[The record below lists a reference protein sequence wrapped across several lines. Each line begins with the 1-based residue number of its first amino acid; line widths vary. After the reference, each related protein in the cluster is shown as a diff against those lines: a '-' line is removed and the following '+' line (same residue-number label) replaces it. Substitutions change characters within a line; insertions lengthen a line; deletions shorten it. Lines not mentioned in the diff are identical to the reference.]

1 LGRQRP
7 FVVFKKSKIHLESI
21 MTTSIHKPLQPLK
34 VVVALAFL
42 TACGGGGGS
51 NDTVVPPVVVVVP
64 TPDPEPIL
72 DHSGLTPLEA
82 STIDDIEYLSGG
94 DATLFIT
101 DEDAFSTRP
110 DLIAEDFTLDGNFTS
125 GDHIFRTPHQ
135 DAGPLLNT
143 SNCQGCHLNDG
154 RGVLPDSIE
163 QPFTSMLVKIGDS
176 LGEPDPIYGDQLQT
190 FAEQS
195 FSTSDFTSGWPSYNG
210 SINGDVL
217 VGEAY
222 TYIEFEEIIGSYP
235 DGTSYSLRNPVY
247 KTKDLSFGDFTSDIR
262 FSPRVAPQ
270 VFGVGLL
277 EAIPEAYILALAD
290 DNDTD
295 SDGISGRASMVTD
308 ISRNETRLGRFT
320 YKGQNP
326 SVLQQGAA
334 AYRGDIGITS
344 SIFPDE
350 NCTDS
355 QAACLAVAERE
366 KQVGEQHDI
375 SDLEMAQVEFYNRVL
390 GVPARRGFDNNN
402 AQWDINITAGRQQF
416 FEINCIGCHTPRHVT
431 AEAAG
436 SVLGEISF
444 SGLEENAA
452 PIEMLSNQ
460 TIFPYTDLL
469 LHDMGGSCT
478 VTRETASEESCTT
491 GEECM
496 YVQRCEGLAD
506 GLTQGMAS
514 GTEWKTPALWGIG
527 LVQTVNADATFLH
540 DGRARTIEEAVLWHG
555 GEAQN
560 SLSAFKQLNSDQR
573 AQVLAFIESL

>member
-1 LGRQRP
+1 MRP
-7 FVVFKKSKIHLESI
+7 FVISKKVKYLESI
-21 MTTSIHKPLQPLK
+21 MKSTTNKPLQPFK
-34 VVVALAFL
+34 VAVVLVFL
-42 TACGGGGGS
+42 TACGGGS
-51 NDTVVPPVVVVVP
+51 SDKKVSLPVVVAP
-64 TPDPEPIL
+64 TPNPEPVL
-72 DHSGLTPLEA
+72 DHSGLTPLHA
-82 STIDDIEYLSGG
+82 DTIDDAEYLSGG
-94 DATLFIT
+94 DATLFIS
-101 DEDAFSTRP
+101 DEGAFSTRP
-110 DLIAEDFTLDGNFTS
+110 DPIADDFTLDGNFTS
-125 GDHIFRTPHQ
+125 GDHIFRTPHE

-154 RGVLPDSIE
+154 RGVLPNSID
-163 QPFTSMLVKIGDS
+163 QPFTSMLVKIGNS
-176 LGEPDPIYGDQLQT
+176 LGAPDPIYGNQLQT

-217 VGEAY
+217 LGEAY
-222 TYIEFEEIIGSYP
+222 TYIEFEEIAGSYP
-235 DGTSYSLRNPVY
+235 DGSSYSLRNPIY
-247 KTKDLSFGDFTSDIR
+247 KTKDLSFGDFTADIR

-277 EAIPEAYILALAD
+277 EAIPEEYILALAD
-290 DNDTD
+290 DDDTN

-308 ISRNETRLGRFT
+308 LSRNETRLGRFT
-320 YKGQNP
+320 YKGQTP

-334 AYRGDIGITS
+334 AYQGDIGITS
-344 SIFPDE
+344 SLFPDE
-350 NCTDS
+350 PCTEA
-355 QAACLAVAERE
+355 QIACLTVAERE
-366 KQVGEQHDI
+366 KKVGDQNDI

-390 GVPARRGFDNNN
+390 GVPARRGFDSVN
-402 AQWDINITAGRQQF
+402 AQWDSNITAGRQQF
-416 FEINCIGCHTPRHVT
+416 FETGCIDCHTPRHVT
-431 AEAAG
+431 GEAEG

-444 SGLEENAA
+444 SGLQENPA

-469 LHDMGGSCT
+469 LHDMGGSCI
-478 VTRETASEESCTT
+478 VTRETADEASCTA

-514 GTEWKTPALWGIG
+514 GSEWKTPPLWGIG
-527 LVQTVNADATFLH
+527 LVQTVNAKASFLH

-560 SLSAFKQLNSDQR
+560 SLTAFKQLSSEQR
-573 AQVLAFIESL
+573 SQVLAFIESL

>member
-1 LGRQRP
+1 
-7 FVVFKKSKIHLESI
+7 VKYLESI
-21 MTTSIHKPLQPLK
+21 MKSTTNKPLQPLK
-34 VVVALAFL
+34 VAVVLAFL
-42 TACGGGGGS
+42 TACGGGS
-51 NDTVVPPVVVVVP
+51 DKKVSLPVVVAP
-64 TPDPEPIL
+64 TPNPEPVL
-72 DHSGLTPLEA
+72 DHSGLTPLKA
-82 STIDDIEYLSGG
+82 NTIDDAEYLSGG
-94 DATLFIT
+94 DATLFIS

-110 DLIAEDFTLDGNFTS
+110 NPISDDFTLDGNFTS
-125 GDHIFRTPHQ
+125 GDHIFRTPHE

-154 RGVLPDSIE
+154 RGVLPNSID
-163 QPFTSMLVKIGDS
+163 QPFTSMLVKIGNS
-176 LGEPDPIYGDQLQT
+176 LGAPDPIYGNQLQT

-210 SINGDVL
+210 SINGDVIL
-217 VGEAY
+217 GEAY
-222 TYIEFEEIIGSYP
+222 TYIEFEEIAGSYP
-235 DGTSYSLRNPVY
+235 DGSSYSLRNPIY
-247 KTKDLSFGDFTSDIR
+247 KTKDLSFGDFTADIR

-277 EAIPEAYILALAD
+277 EAIPEEYILALAD
-290 DNDTD
+290 DDDTN

-308 ISRNETRLGRFT
+308 LSRNETRLGRFT
-320 YKGQNP
+320 YKGQTP

-334 AYRGDIGITS
+334 AYQGDIGITS
-344 SIFPDE
+344 SLFPDE
-350 NCTDS
+350 PCTEA
-355 QAACLAVAERE
+355 QIACLTVAERE
-366 KQVGEQHDI
+366 KKVGDQNDI

-390 GVPARRGFDNNN
+390 GVPARRGFDSVN
-402 AQWDINITAGRQQF
+402 AQWDINISAGRQQF
-416 FEINCIGCHTPRHVT
+416 FETGCIDCHTPRHVT
-431 AEAAG
+431 GEAEG

-444 SGLEENAA
+444 SGLQENAA

-469 LHDMGGSCT
+469 LHDMGGSCI
-478 VTRETASEESCTT
+478 VTRETADEASCTA

-514 GTEWKTPALWGIG
+514 GSEWKTPPLWGIG
-527 LVQTVNADATFLH
+527 LVQTVNAKASFLH

-560 SLSAFKQLNSDQR
+560 SLTAFKQLSSEQR
-573 AQVLAFIESL
+573 SQVLAFIESL

>member
-1 LGRQRP
+1 MRP
-7 FVVFKKSKIHLESI
+7 FVISKKVKYLESI
-21 MTTSIHKPLQPLK
+21 MKSTTNKPLQPFK
-34 VVVALAFL
+34 VAVVLVFL
-42 TACGGGGGS
+42 TACGGGS
-51 NDTVVPPVVVVVP
+51 SDKKVSLPVVVAP
-64 TPDPEPIL
+64 TPNPEPVL
-72 DHSGLTPLEA
+72 DHSGLTPLHA
-82 STIDDIEYLSGG
+82 DTIDDAEYLSGG
-94 DATLFIT
+94 DATLFIS
-101 DEDAFSTRP
+101 DEGAFSTRP
-110 DLIAEDFTLDGNFTS
+110 DPIADDFTLDGNFTS
-125 GDHIFRTPHQ
+125 GDHIFRTPHE

-154 RGVLPDSIE
+154 RGVLPNSID
-163 QPFTSMLVKIGDS
+163 QPFTSMLVKIGNS
-176 LGEPDPIYGDQLQT
+176 LGAPDPIYGNQLQT

-217 VGEAY
+217 LGEAY
-222 TYIEFEEIIGSYP
+222 TYIEFEEIAGSYP
-235 DGTSYSLRNPVY
+235 DGSSYSLRNPIY
-247 KTKDLSFGDFTSDIR
+247 KTKDLSFGDFTADIR

-277 EAIPEAYILALAD
+277 EAIPEEYILALAD
-290 DNDTD
+290 DDDTN

-308 ISRNETRLGRFT
+308 LSRNETRLGRFT
-320 YKGQNP
+320 YKGQTP

-334 AYRGDIGITS
+334 AYQGDIGITS
-344 SIFPDE
+344 SLFPDE
-350 NCTDS
+350 PCTEA
-355 QAACLAVAERE
+355 QIACLTVAERE
-366 KQVGEQHDI
+366 KKVGDQNDI

-390 GVPARRGFDNNN
+390 GVPARRGFDSVN
-402 AQWDINITAGRQQF
+402 AQWDINISAGRQQF
-416 FEINCIGCHTPRHVT
+416 FETGCIDCHTPRHVT
-431 AEAAG
+431 GEAEG

-444 SGLEENAA
+444 SGLQENAA

-469 LHDMGGSCT
+469 LHDMGGSCI
-478 VTRETASEESCTT
+478 VTRETADEASCTA

-514 GTEWKTPALWGIG
+514 GSEWKTPPLWGIG
-527 LVQTVNADATFLH
+527 LVQTVNAKASFLH

-560 SLSAFKQLNSDQR
+560 SLTAFKQLSSEQR
-573 AQVLAFIESL
+573 SQVLAFIESL

>member
-1 LGRQRP
+1 MRP
-7 FVVFKKSKIHLESI
+7 FVISKKVKYLESI
-21 MTTSIHKPLQPLK
+21 MKSTTNKPLQPFK
-34 VVVALAFL
+34 VAVVLAFL
-42 TACGGGGGS
+42 TACGGGGS
-51 NDTVVPPVVVVVP
+51 DKKVSLPVVVAP
-64 TPDPEPIL
+64 TPNPEPVL

-82 STIDDIEYLSGG
+82 TTIDNAEYLSGG
-94 DATLFIT
+94 NATLFIS

-110 DLIAEDFTLDGNFTS
+110 DPVADDFTLDGNFTS
-125 GDHIFRTPHQ
+125 GDHIFRTPHE

-154 RGVLPDSIE
+154 RGVLPNSID

-176 LGEPDPIYGDQLQT
+176 LGAPDPIYGSQLQT

-222 TYIEFEEIIGSYP
+222 TYIEFEEITGNYP
-235 DGTSYSLRNPVY
+235 DGTTYSLRNPIY
-247 KTKDLSFGDFTSDIR
+247 KTKDLSFGDFTTDIR

-277 EAIPEAYILALAD
+277 EAIPEEYILALAD
-290 DNDTD
+290 NNDSN

-308 ISRNETRLGRFT
+308 LSRNETRLGRFT
-320 YKGQNP
+320 YKGQTP

-334 AYRGDIGITS
+334 AYQGDMGITS
-344 SIFPDE
+344 SLFPDE
-350 NCTDS
+350 PCSEAQT
-355 QAACLAVAERE
+355 ACLTVAERE
-366 KQVGEQHDI
+366 KKVGDQYDI

-390 GVPARRGFDNNN
+390 GVPARRGFDNIN
-402 AQWDINITAGRQQF
+402 AQWDTNIAAGRQQF
-416 FEINCIGCHTPRHVT
+416 FEVDCIGCHTPRHIT
-431 AEAAG
+431 AQAPG

-444 SGLEENAA
+444 SGLQENAA

-469 LHDMGGSCT
+469 LHDMGGSCA
-478 VTRETASEESCTT
+478 VTRETADEQSCST

-527 LVQTVNADATFLH
+527 LVQTVNPAATFLH
-540 DGRARTIEEAVLWHG
+540 DGRARSIEEAVLWHG
-555 GEAQN
+555 GEAQS
-560 SLSAFKQLNSDQR
+560 SLTAFKQLSSEQR
-573 AQVLAFIESL
+573 SQVLAFIESL

>member
-1 LGRQRP
+1 MYLKNTITKTIQKP
-7 FVVFKKSKIHLESI
+7 F
-21 MTTSIHKPLQPLK
+21 QPLK
-34 VVVALAFL
+34 VVVAFAFL

-51 NDTVVPPVVVVVP
+51 DAQPTAPVVVSP
-64 TPDPEPIL
+64 TPDPVPEL

-82 STIDDIEYLSGG
+82 SVIDNAEYLSGG
-94 DATLFIT
+94 DATLFVT
-101 DEDAFSTRP
+101 NEDAFSTR
-110 DLIAEDFTLDGNFTS
+110 AEAITDDFTLDGNFTS
-125 GDHIFRTPHQ
+125 GDHIFRTPHEG
-135 DAGPLLNT
+135 AGPLLNT

-154 RGVLPDSIE
+154 RGVLPKSINE
-163 QPFTSMLVKIGDS
+163 PFTSMLVKIGDNF
-176 LGEPDPIYGDQLQT
+176 GAPDPIYGDQLQT

-195 FSTSDFTSGWPSYNG
+195 FSTSDFNSGWPSYNG

-222 TYIEFEEIIGSYP
+222 TYIEFEEISGSYP
-235 DGTSYSLRNPVY
+235 DGSSYSLRNPIY
-247 KTKDLSFGDFTSDIR
+247 KTKDLSFGDFTADIR

-295 SDGISGRASMVTD
+295 NDGISGRASMVTD
-308 ISRNETRLGRFT
+308 AITNGSRLGRFA
-320 YKGQNP
+320 YKAQNP
-326 SVLQQGAA
+326 SVLQQVAG

-344 SIFPDE
+344 SIFIEEP
-350 NCTDS
+350 CTDA
-355 QAACLAVAERE
+355 QVACITVAERE
-366 KQVGEQHDI
+366 SKVADQADI
-375 SDLEMAQVEFYNRVL
+375 SDLELAQVEFYNRVL
-390 GVPARRGFDNNN
+390 GVPARRGFDSVN
-402 AQWDINITAGRQQF
+402 AQWDTDIAAGRQAF
-416 FEINCIGCHTPRHVT
+416 FETGCIGCHTPRHIT
-431 AEAAG
+431 EEAAG

-452 PIEMLSNQ
+452 PIKMLSNQ

-469 LHDMGGSCT
+469 LHDMGGSCE
-478 VTRETASEESCTT
+478 VTRETAGEQSCTS

-560 SLSAFKQLNSDQR
+560 SLTAFKQLNSGQR
-573 AQVLAFIESL
+573 SQVLAFIESL

>member
-1 LGRQRP
+1 M
-7 FVVFKKSKIHLESI
+7 KSISN
-21 MTTSIHKPLQPLK
+21 KPLQPLN
-34 VVVALAFL
+34 VVVALLFL
-42 TACGGGGGS
+42 TACGGGS
-51 NDTVVPPVVVVVP
+51 SVEPVTLPVVITP
-64 TPDPEPIL
+64 TPPPEPVV

-82 STIDDIEYLSGG
+82 TTIDDAEYLSGG
-94 DATLFIT
+94 DATLFIS
-101 DEDAFSTRP
+101 DEDAFGTRP
-110 DLIAEDFTLDGNFTS
+110 DPIADDFTLDGNFTS
-125 GDHIFRTPHQ
+125 GDHIFRTPHE

-154 RGVLPDSIE
+154 RGVLPKSMD

-176 LGEPDPIYGDQLQT
+176 SGAPDPIYGGQIQT
-190 FAEQS
+190 FAQQS

-217 VGEAY
+217 LGEAY
-222 TYIEFEEIIGSYP
+222 TYIEFEEIAGSYP
-235 DGTSYSLRNPVY
+235 DGTTYSLRNPIY
-247 KTKDLSFGDFTSDIR
+247 KTKDLSFGDFTADIR

-277 EAIPEAYILALAD
+277 ESIPEEYILALAD
-290 DNDTD
+290 NDDAD

-308 ISRNETRLGRFT
+308 ISKNETRLGRFT
-320 YKGQNP
+320 YKGQTP

-334 AYRGDIGITS
+334 AYQGDIGITS
-344 SIFPDE
+344 SLFPDE
-350 NCTDS
+350 PCTDA
-355 QAACLAVAERE
+355 QTACLIVAERE
-366 KQVGEQHDI
+366 SKVGDQYDI

-390 GVPARRGFDNNN
+390 GVPARRGFDPID
-402 AQWDINITAGRQQF
+402 AQWDGTISAGRQQF
-416 FEINCIGCHTPRHVT
+416 FETGCIGCHTPRHVT
-431 AEAAG
+431 KEAAG

-444 SGLEENAA
+444 SGLQENAA

-469 LHDMGGSCT
+469 LHDMGGSCI
-478 VTRETASEESCTT
+478 VTRETADEASCST

-514 GTEWKTPALWGIG
+514 GTEWKTPPLWGIG
-527 LVQTVNADATFLH
+527 LVQTVNAAATFLH

-560 SLSAFKQLNSDQR
+560 SLDAFKQLSSDQR
-573 AQVLAFIESL
+573 SQVLAFIESL

>member
-1 LGRQRP
+1 LGRVRP
-7 FVVFKKSKIHLESI
+7 FVVSKNEWDHQESNMKSITI
-21 MTTSIHKPLQPLK
+21 MPLQPLK
-34 VVVALAFL
+34 VALVLAFL
-42 TACGGGGGS
+42 TACGGDS
-51 NDTVVPPVVVVVP
+51 NEKVTLPVVVAP
-64 TPDPEPIL
+64 TPDPEAML
-72 DHSGLTPLEA
+72 DHSGLTPLKA
-82 STIDDIEYLSGG
+82 NAIDDAEYLSGG
-94 DATLFIT
+94 DATLFIS

-110 DLIAEDFTLDGNFTS
+110 NPISDDFTLDGNFTS
-125 GDHIFRTPHQ
+125 GDHIFRTPHE

-154 RGVLPDSIE
+154 RGVLPNSID
-163 QPFTSMLVKIGDS
+163 QPFTSMLVKIGNS
-176 LGEPDPIYGDQLQT
+176 LGAPDPIYGNQLQT

-217 VGEAY
+217 LGEAY
-222 TYIEFEEIIGSYP
+222 TYIEFEEIAGSYP
-235 DGTSYSLRNPVY
+235 DGSSYSLRNPIY
-247 KTKDLSFGDFTSDIR
+247 KTKDLSFGDFTADIR

-277 EAIPEAYILALAD
+277 EAIPEEYILALAD
-290 DNDTD
+290 DDDTN

-308 ISRNETRLGRFT
+308 LSRNETRLGRFT
-320 YKGQNP
+320 YKGQTP

-334 AYRGDIGITS
+334 AYQGDIGITS
-344 SIFPDE
+344 SLFPDE
-350 NCTDS
+350 PCTEA
-355 QAACLAVAERE
+355 QIACLTVAERE
-366 KQVGEQHDI
+366 KKVGDQNDI

-390 GVPARRGFDNNN
+390 GVPARRGFDSVN
-402 AQWDINITAGRQQF
+402 AQWDINISAGRQQF
-416 FEINCIGCHTPRHVT
+416 FETGCIDCHTPRHVT
-431 AEAAG
+431 EEAEG

-444 SGLEENAA
+444 SGLQENAA

-469 LHDMGGSCT
+469 LHDMGGSCI
-478 VTRETASEESCTT
+478 VTRETADEASCTA

-514 GTEWKTPALWGIG
+514 GSEWKTPPLWGIG
-527 LVQTVNADATFLH
+527 LVQTVNAKASFLH

-560 SLSAFKQLNSDQR
+560 SLTAFKQLSSEQR
-573 AQVLAFIESL
+573 SQVLAFIESL

>member
-1 LGRQRP
+1 M
-7 FVVFKKSKIHLESI
+7 KS
-21 MTTSIHKPLQPLK
+21 TTNKPLHPLK
-34 VVVALAFL
+34 VALVLAFL
-42 TACGGGGGS
+42 TACGGGGS
-51 NDTVVPPVVVVVP
+51 DEKVSLPVVVAP
-64 TPDPEPIL
+64 TPDPDPEPVL
-72 DHSGLTPLEA
+72 DHSGLTPLTA
-82 STIDDIEYLSGG
+82 NTIDDAEYLSGG
-94 DATLFIT
+94 DATLFISN
-101 DEDAFSTRP
+101 EDAFSTRP
-110 DLIAEDFTLDGNFTS
+110 DPIANDFTLDGNFTS
-125 GDHIFRTPHQ
+125 GDHIFRTPHE

-154 RGVLPDSIE
+154 RGVLPDSID
-163 QPFTSMLVKIGDS
+163 QPFTGMLVKIGDS
-176 LGEPDPIYGDQLQT
+176 SGAPDPIYGNQLQT

-222 TYIEFEEIIGSYP
+222 TYIEFEEITDNYP
-235 DGTSYSLRNPVY
+235 DGTTYSLRNPIY
-247 KTKDLSFGDFTSDIR
+247 KTKDLSFGDFTTDIH

-277 EAIPEAYILALAD
+277 EAIPEANILELTD
-290 DNDTD
+290 ENDAD

-308 ISRNETRLGRFT
+308 KSKNETRLGRFT

-326 SVLQQGAA
+326 SILQQGAA
-334 AYRGDIGITS
+334 AYQGDIGITS
-344 SIFPDE
+344 SIFPNE
-350 NCTDS
+350 PCTDA
-355 QAACLAVAERE
+355 QVACLAVAERE
-366 KQVGEQHDI
+366 KKVGEQHDI

-390 GVPARRGFDNNN
+390 GVPARRGFDNSN
-402 AQWDINITAGRQQF
+402 AQWDVGIATGRQQF

-431 AEAAG
+431 EEAAG

-444 SGLEENAA
+444 GGLEENAA
-452 PIEMLSNQ
+452 PIDMLSHQ

-478 VTRETASEESCTT
+478 VTRETASEESCTA
-491 GEECM
+491 GDECM

-514 GTEWKTPALWGIG
+514 GSEWKTPALWGIG

-560 SLSAFKQLNSDQR
+560 SLTAFKQLNSDQR
-573 AQVLAFIESL
+573 AQVLAFLESL

>member
-1 LGRQRP
+1 M
-7 FVVFKKSKIHLESI
+7 KS
-21 MTTSIHKPLQPLK
+21 SIHKPLQLLK
-34 VVVALAFL
+34 VAVALAFL
-42 TACGGGGGS
+42 TACGGGGS
-51 NDTVVPPVVVVVP
+51 NDSVTTPVVVVP
-64 TPDPEPIL
+64 TPDPEPEPIL
-72 DHSGLTPLEA
+72 DHSGLTPLDA
-82 STIDDIEYLSGG
+82 STIDDAEYLSGG
-94 DATLFIT
+94 DATLFVT

-110 DLIAEDFTLDGNFTS
+110 DPIAEEFTLDGNFTS
-125 GDHIFRTPHQ
+125 GDHIFRTPHE

-143 SNCQGCHLNDG
+143 NNCQGCHLNDG

-163 QPFTSMLVKIGDS
+163 EPFTSMLVKIGDS
-176 LGEPDPIYGDQLQT
+176 LGASDPIYGDQLQT

-195 FSTSDFTSGWPSYNG
+195 FSTSDFNSGWPSYNG
-210 SINGDVL
+210 SVNGDVL

-222 TYIEFEEIIGSYP
+222 TYIEFEEITGNYP
-235 DGTSYSLRNPVY
+235 DGTPYSLRNPVY
-247 KTKDLSFGDFTSDIR
+247 KTKDLSFGEFTSDIR

-277 EAIPEAYILALAD
+277 EAIPQANILTLAD
-290 DNDTD
+290 ADDVD
-295 SDGISGRASMVTD
+295 GDGISGRASMVTD
-308 ISRNETRLGRFT
+308 ISLNETRIGRFT
-320 YKGQNP
+320 YKAQNP

-334 AYRGDIGITS
+334 AYQGDIGITS

-350 NCTDS
+350 NCTDA
-355 QAACLAVAERE
+355 QVTCLAVAERE
-366 KQVGEQHDI
+366 KQVGELYDI

-390 GVPARRGFDNNN
+390 GVPARRGFDDAN
-402 AQWDINITAGRQQF
+402 AQWDTEIAAGRQQF

-431 AEAAG
+431 EEAQG

-444 SGLEENAA
+444 SGLEENAE

-478 VTRETASEESCTT
+478 VTRETATEESCTT

-506 GLTQGMAS
+506 GLAQGMAS

-527 LVQTVNADATFLH
+527 LVQTVNVEATFLH

-560 SLSAFKQLNSDQR
+560 SLTAFKQLTSAQR

>member
-1 LGRQRP
+1 M
-7 FVVFKKSKIHLESI
+7 KS
-21 MTTSIHKPLQPLK
+21 TTNKPLPPLK
-34 VVVALAFL
+34 VALVLAFL
-42 TACGGGGGS
+42 TACGGGGS
-51 NDTVVPPVVVVVP
+51 DEEVSLPVVVAP
-64 TPDPEPIL
+64 TPDPDPEPVL
-72 DHSGLTPLEA
+72 DHSGLTPLTA
-82 STIDDIEYLSGG
+82 NTIDDAEYLSGG
-94 DATLFIT
+94 DATLFISN
-101 DEDAFSTRP
+101 EDAFSTRP
-110 DLIAEDFTLDGNFTS
+110 DPIANDFTLDGNFTS
-125 GDHIFRTPHQ
+125 GDHIFRTPHE

-154 RGVLPDSIE
+154 RGVLPDSID

-176 LGEPDPIYGDQLQT
+176 SGAPDPIYGNQLQT

-222 TYIEFEEIIGSYP
+222 TYIEFEEITDNYP
-235 DGTSYSLRNPVY
+235 DGTTYSLRNPIY
-247 KTKDLSFGDFTSDIR
+247 KTKDLSFGDFTTDIH

-277 EAIPEAYILALAD
+277 EAIPEQYILALAD
-290 DNDTD
+290 DNDTN

-308 ISRNETRLGRFT
+308 LSGNETRLGRFT
-320 YKGQNP
+320 YKGQTS

-334 AYRGDIGITS
+334 AYQGDIGITS
-344 SIFPDE
+344 SLFPHE
-350 NCTDS
+350 PCTEA
-355 QAACLAVAERE
+355 QTACLAVAEGE
-366 KQVGEQHDI
+366 KKVGDQYDI

-390 GVPARRGFDNNN
+390 GVPARRGFDSNN
-402 AQWDINITAGRQQF
+402 AQWDTHIAAGRQQF
-416 FEINCIGCHTPRHVT
+416 FEVGCIGCHTPRHIT
-431 AEAAG
+431 QEAPG
-436 SVLGEISF
+436 SILGEITF
-444 SGLEENAA
+444 SGLQENAA

-469 LHDMGGSCT
+469 LHDMGGSCA
-478 VTRETASEESCTT
+478 VTRETADETSCTT

-496 YVQRCEGLAD
+496 YVQRCDGLAD

-514 GTEWKTPALWGIG
+514 GSEWKTPPLWGIG
-527 LVQTVNADATFLH
+527 LVQTVNAAATFLH

-560 SLSAFKQLNSDQR
+560 SLTAFKQLSSGQR
-573 AQVLAFIESL
+573 SQVLAFIESL

>member
-1 LGRQRP
+1 LGRIRP
-7 FVVFKKSKIHLESI
+7 FVVSKKNNNHLESI
-21 MTTSIHKPLQPLK
+21 MTSSTHKPLQPLK
-34 VVVALAFL
+34 VAVALAFL
-42 TACGGGGGS
+42 SACGSGS
-51 NDTVVPPVVVVVP
+51 NDSVTPPVVVAP
-64 TPDPEPIL
+64 TPVPEPIV

-82 STIDDIEYLSGG
+82 TTIDDTEYLSGG

-110 DLIAEDFTLDGNFTS
+110 TSIAEDFTLDGNFTS
-125 GDHIFRTPHQ
+125 GDHIFRTPHE

-154 RGVLPDSIE
+154 RGVLPNSVD

-176 LGEPDPIYGDQLQT
+176 LGAPDPIYGSQLQT

-217 VGEAY
+217 LGEAY
-222 TYIEFEEIIGSYP
+222 TYIEFEEIAGSYP
-235 DGTSYSLRNPVY
+235 DGTTYSLRNPIY
-247 KTKDLSFGDFTSDIR
+247 KTKDLSFGDFTADIR

-277 EAIPEAYILALAD
+277 EAIPEEYILALAD
-290 DNDTD
+290 NNDANN
-295 SDGISGRASMVTD
+295 DGISGRASMVTD
-308 ISRNETRLGRFT
+308 PSRNEIRLGRFT
-320 YKGQNP
+320 YKGQTP
-326 SVLQQGAA
+326 TVLQQGAA
-334 AYRGDIGITS
+334 AYQGDIGITS

-350 NCTDS
+350 PCTDA
-355 QAACLAVAERE
+355 QTACLNAAERE
-366 KQVGEQHDI
+366 TKVGDQHDI

-390 GVPARRGFDNNN
+390 GVPARRGFDSVN
-402 AQWDINITAGRQQF
+402 AQWDIDISAGRQQF
-416 FEINCIGCHTPRHVT
+416 FETGCIGCHTPRHVT
-431 AEAAG
+431 EEAAG

-444 SGLEENAA
+444 SGLQENAA

-469 LHDMGGSCT
+469 LHDMGGSCA
-478 VTRETASEESCTT
+478 VTRETADEASCTT

-496 YVQRCEGLAD
+496 YVQRCNGLAD

-514 GTEWKTPALWGIG
+514 GTEWKTPPLWGIG
-527 LVQTVNADATFLH
+527 LVQTVNANATFLH

-560 SLSAFKQLNSDQR
+560 SLTAFKQLNSDQR
-573 AQVLAFIESL
+573 SQVLAFIESL